1 MKKLISIFLVLSIVF
16 FYNTGYFVDIANIIK
31 EKFSK
36 NDSIVSIENEDNKEM
51 YIKTIDN
58 FKKIK
63 IGDSKA
69 SVIKRI
75 NKPNRIDKSE
85 YNFNWYVYNTYKEK
99 FVMVGI
105 KNNKVVAL
113 FTNNIDSCENE
124 GICINKDLNYIKD
137 NYKILKYKNKG
148 NIKYEISSNDEYDV
162 IYKNKKYITV
172 FYDKFDKNKIW
183 AYQIIEKNCEDEMK
197 SIYAPKDK
205 DIEKSFMYQIID
217 LTNSTRYKYNL
228 RELDYD
234 EKATICARKHSED
247 MKDNDFFDHKNLNNQ
262 TPFDRME
269 NEGIDYLSAGEN
281 IAAGQTNAIFVHNGW
296 MNSQGHRKNIL
307 GNYKYIG
314 VGVIFGG
321 KYKTYYTENFFG

>member
-1 MKKLISIFLVLSIVF
+1 MKKLIPIFLLLSIIF
-16 FYNTGYFVDIANIIK
+16 FCKEGYFVDITNTIQ
-31 EKFSK
+31 EKLLKKYS
-36 NDSIVSIENEDNKEM
+36 VSITGSKDSKETN
-51 YIKTIDN
+51 IKSIDN

-63 IGDSKA
+63 IGDSKD
-69 SVIKRI
+69 SVIKKI
-75 NKPNRIDKSE
+75 NKPNRVDRSE
-85 YNFNWYVYNTYKEK
+85 YGFNWYVYNTYKEI
-99 FVMVGI
+99 FFMVGI
-105 KNNKVVAL
+105 KHNKVVAL

-124 GICINKDLNYIKD
+124 GIYINKDLNYIKE

-148 NIKYEISSNDEYDV
+148 NIKYEISSNDEYNI

-172 FYDKFDKNKIW
+172 FYDKFNKNKIW

-197 SIYAPKDK
+197 SIYAPVNKDV
-205 DIEKSFMYQIID
+205 EKSFMYQIID

-228 RELDYD
+228 KELAYN
-234 EKATICARKHSED
+234 ERATLCARKHSED
-247 MKDNDFFDHKNLNNQ
+247 MKNNDFFDHENLNNE

-269 NEGIDYLSAGEN
+269 KEGIHYLSAGEN
-281 IAAGQTNAIFVHNGW
+281 IAAGQTNAIFAHNGW